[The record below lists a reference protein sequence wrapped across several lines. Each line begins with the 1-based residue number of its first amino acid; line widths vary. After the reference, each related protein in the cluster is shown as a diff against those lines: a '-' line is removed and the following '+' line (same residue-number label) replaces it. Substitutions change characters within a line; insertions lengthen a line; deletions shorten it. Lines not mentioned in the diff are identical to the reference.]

1 MEDASTTGLC
11 VLDNKFPDQYDHV
24 AHSLHERLCE
34 SVTPVTLLAGVW
46 VVEIIMLYAISVGLN
61 KKGIQGKERTNEDLL
76 DYLLH
81 EK

>member
-11 VLDNKFPDQYDHV
+11 VLDIKFPDQYDHV

-34 SVTPVTLLAGVW
+34 AVTPVTLLAGVW
-46 VVEIIMLYAISVGLN
+46 IVKIIMLYAISVGLN
-61 KKGIQGKERTNEDLL
+61 KKDIQGKERTNEDLL